1 MECNWYAVYTR
12 AKWEKKVASQLN
24 KINIENYCP
33 LNKVVR
39 QWSDRKKTV
48 EEPLFNSYVFVY
60 VTAKQM
66 NTIREIHGVVNFV
79 YWLGRPAIIPLA
91 DIQLIKQFLLEH
103 ENVKIEQASFNVQDR
118 IKILSGPFIEM
129 EGQILAVSKKSI
141 KVILPSLRCFMT
153 VEVEKENVNFLGK
166 YHHSIV

>member
-1 MECNWYAVYTR
+1 MEFNWYAVYTR

-48 EEPLFNSYVFVY
+48 EEPLFNSYVFVC

-66 NTIREIHGVVNFV
+66 NNIRDIHGVVNFV
-79 YWLGRPAIIPLA
+79 YWLGKPAVIPLA
-91 DIQLIKQFLLEH
+91 DIQLIKQFLTEH
-103 ENVKIEQASFNVQDR
+103 ECVKIEQASFNLQDK
-118 IKILSGPFIEM
+118 IKIVSGPFTEM
-129 EGQILAVSKKSI
+129 EGQILAISKKSI
-141 KVILPSLRCFMT
+141 KVLLPSLRCFMT
-153 VEVEKENVNFLGK
+153 VEVEKENVNVLEK
-166 YHHSIV
+166 CDHSIV